1 MNNRLQL
8 ACKFALRSLPLI
20 VSVVLSSAHPA
31 FAVTAGGAT
40 GALAGIQT
48 GTTSIQNAMLSV
60 GFAGCV
66 IGIALGAWHYIQ
78 HRDDWVGAS
87 GRLIAGVAGGV
98 IVSQAVPLASLGGG
112 VTF

>member
-1 MNNRLQL
+1 MNNHLRLARTL
-8 ACKFALRSLPLI
+8 AFRSLPLI

-78 HRDDWVGAS
+78 HRED
-87 GRLIAGVAGGV
+87 
-98 IVSQAVPLASLGGG
+98 
-112 VTF
+112 